1 MRLQQPWPNGY
12 TVNAKSPYGYRRHP
26 ITGRRAFHH
35 GVDVAGRFDVRAAGD
50 GVVRHKGWSPKGGGH
65 VVGIEHGSKLW
76 TFYYHGRS
84 ATDLKIGDR
93 VKAGDFIYESG
104 STGAST
110 GDHLH
115 FETRRSRRWG
125 TTMDP
130 MPLLQTG
137 TPQTLLQVNGIPS
150 KKTWSVWQEDLKKNW
165 GYEGRIDG
173 IPGRMTYSA
182 IQRYAGVPVDGIIGP
197 ITRRGVQA
205 RIGVNVDGKWGRQ
218 TWSEIQRRL
227 NTGSM

>member
-150 KKTWSVWQEDLKKNW
+150 KKTWSVWQEDLKKHW
-165 GYEGRIDG
+165 GYGGRIDG

-182 IQRYAGVPVDGIIGP
+182 IQRYAAVPVDGIIRS
-197 ITRRGVQA
+197 ITRRAVQA
-205 RIGVNVDGKWGRQ
+205 KIGVTVDGKWGRQ